1 MKRMISAAGVMVVCG
16 LAQAEPV
23 HWTELIGQGTPL
35 DVSSRALVT
44 IDISGMASWD
54 FQGDPDNEVAE
65 LFIGGAI
72 PIRIEWD
79 VYITTVGVSWAEEVT
94 FGIADE
100 SLEIMPGA
108 GDSFSVTNMNYQG
121 SINGGFVGSPDGV
134 LEIEFY
140 ETGFDDNADA
150 IDAYFEGGSTISVIF
165 PAPGTL
171 GAMGLAGLVA
181 CRRRRGGSG
190 GLVG

>member
-1 MKRMISAAGVMVVCG
+1 MSRLISTIGVMMAGG
-16 LAQAEPV
+16 LAQGEVV
-23 HWTELIGQGTPL
+23 HWESLVGQDTPF
-35 DVSSRALVT
+35 DASSRALLT

-79 VYITTVGVSWAEEVT
+79 VYITTVGVSWADEVT

-108 GDSFSVTNMNYQG
+108 GDSSPVTNMNYQG

-150 IDAYFEGGSTISVIF
+150 IDAYFEGGSTRSEEH
-165 PAPGTL
+165 T
-171 GAMGLAGLVA
+171 
-181 CRRRRGGSG
+181 
-190 GLVG
+190 